1 MSATETAKNKDDNS
15 ATTNKGDKPN
25 IAFIGLGNMGTPMA
39 ENLLKAGYSLCV
51 YDLSAPAMKHLQ
63 QLGASAADSPKA
75 AAADAQVVI
84 SMLPAG
90 KHVRSVYLGGDG
102 SEAAE
107 NKAVNG
113 LLSEL
118 PKGTLVIDS
127 STIAAAD
134 ARAVADAATACGID
148 FLDAPVSGGTGA
160 AIAGSLTFI
169 VGGSAEA
176 FARAEPIL
184 AAMGKNIFHAGD
196 HGAGQVAKICNNMLL
211 GILMAG
217 TAEAINLG
225 VKNGLDPKVLSD
237 IMLKSSG
244 RNWTLEVYNPY
255 PKVMD
260 NVPSS
265 NNYQGGFMTKL
276 MQKDLNLAM
285 QTAEES
291 DVNTPM
297 GARAAELYQEH
308 TIEHGDKDFSSIMAR
323 HDSSVLST

>member
-1 MSATETAKNKDDNS
+1 MDINDTNATDKDGNKP
-15 ATTNKGDKPN
+15 K
-25 IAFIGLGNMGTPMA
+25 IAFIGLGNMGAPMA
-39 ENLLKAGYSLCV
+39 ENLLKAGYALSV
-51 YDLSAPAMKHLQ
+51 YDLSQAATERLQ
-63 QLGASAADSPKA
+63 QAGASVAASPIEA
-75 AAADAQVVI
+75 ARNAQVVI

-90 KHVRSVYLGGDG
+90 KHVHSVYLG
-102 SEAAE
+102 E
-107 NKAVNG
+107 NDSNG
-113 LLSEL
+113 LLTEL

-134 ARAVADAATACGID
+134 AITVATKASQLGID
-148 FLDAPVSGGTGA
+148 FLDAPVSGGTGG

-169 VGGSAEA
+169 VGGSDDA
-176 FARAEPIL
+176 FAKAQPIL

-225 VKNGLDPKVLSD
+225 VKNGLDPKILSD
-237 IMLKSSG
+237 IMLQSSG

-255 PKVMD
+255 PQVME

-265 NNYQGGFMTKL
+265 NGYQGGFMSKL

-285 QTAEES
+285 QTAQDTKVE
-291 DVNTPM
+291 TPM
-297 GARAAELYQEH
+297 GAKAAELYEAH
-308 TIEHGDKDFSSIMAR
+308 TIENGDKDFSSIMGR
-323 HDSSVLST
+323 HDHSVLF